1 VTAGLSALVGLPLHL
16 VAYAAVV
23 LFFAYLVRGIAG
35 FGSGLI
41 AVPLLSLT
49 FPVTSV
55 VPVVVALDYVGSFG
69 QGARNLDRIAWKE
82 QFALVPFMVIGI
94 GLGLFALRT
103 VPAGILGKVLGGFVV
118 VYAIYQMLPLPPL
131 RAAAWVAVVCGVLG
145 GLVGTLFGTGGPFYA
160 IYLNLRSLE
169 KTAFRATFAANFMID
184 GGIRLVAYILLGLLS
199 QHTLVV
205 LLAALPVAAG
215 ALYLGGHIHTGVSQR
230 AFVRLI
236 SVLLLGSGA
245 ALLLWR

>member
-1 VTAGLSALVGLPLHL
+1 VTAGLSALVALPLHL

-145 GLVGTLFGTGGPFYA
+145 GLVGTLFG
-160 IYLNLRSLE
+160 
-169 KTAFRATFAANFMID
+169 
-184 GGIRLVAYILLGLLS
+184 GIRLVAYILLGLLS